1 MSTVAPDTVR
11 RVGEAVAATGAA
23 FLDAPVSGS
32 VPTVE
37 KGELT
42 IMVGGDAAA
51 LERARP
57 VLDALAAKVFHVG
70 ALGAGATVKLAV
82 NALVHAIDVG
92 LSEALVLAE
101 KAGVDRSAA
110 YDVFAAGAAA
120 APFVLYKRPAFEDP
134 DNAPLT
140 FTLDL
145 MAKDLDLILSL
156 AREVGAPMGQAE
168 RNREVVERA
177 LVGGFSGRDM
187 SAVAEYLRRSGLG
200 SPVREGLVHAGGEVP
215 VLAEVAA
222 SPVGLEPE
230 QQAPGKRDLL
240 AFGDHRRPPLDR
252 YTVAVDERP
261 AHRHAGVA
269 LLAGDAIPVG
279 ADPVM
284 TDVRFLE
291 RVRPVARVLGEQR
304 EDEVRV
310 SRLPRPPVSLDPV
323 RELHPPSVSAEIV
336 RLRGS
341 EPGGRREGVEPATL

>member
-1 MSTVAPDTVR
+1 MTSRVAVLGAGNMAGAMVGTLRRSGFDVVVWNRTPSRAEALAEAHGAAIAPTAASAVGDADVVLSSLADDEAVLATYLGDEGAASGCTARHVVLEMSTIAPDTVR

-42 IMVGGDAAA
+42 IMVGGEAAA

-70 ALGAGATVKLAV
+70 PLGAGATVKLAV

-134 DNAPLT
+134 DHAQLT

-156 AREVGAPMGQAE
+156 ARDVGAPMEQAE
-168 RNREVVERA
+168 RNREVVGRA
-177 LVGGFSGRDM
+177 ISGGFSGRDL
-187 SAVAEYLRRSGLG
+187 SAVAEYLRRS
-200 SPVREGLVHAGGEVP
+200 S
-215 VLAEVAA
+215 
-222 SPVGLEPE
+222 S
-230 QQAPGKRDLL
+230 
-240 AFGDHRRPPLDR
+240 
-252 YTVAVDERP
+252 
-261 AHRHAGVA
+261 
-269 LLAGDAIPVG
+269 
-279 ADPVM
+279 
-284 TDVRFLE
+284 
-291 RVRPVARVLGEQR
+291 
-304 EDEVRV
+304 
-310 SRLPRPPVSLDPV
+310 
-323 RELHPPSVSAEIV
+323 
-336 RLRGS
+336 
-341 EPGGRREGVEPATL
+341 

>member
-1 MSTVAPDTVR
+1 MSTIAPATAR

-134 DNAPLT
+134 DHAPLT

-145 MAKDLDLILSL
+145 MAKDLDLILAL
-156 AREVGAPMGQAE
+156 AREVDAPMGQAE

-177 LVGGFSGRDM
+177 LAARVLRPRHERRRRVPPSVGLGSMARATTCRPRDRPVSAQAPPRRPAGARASPGPGR
-187 SAVAEYLRRSGLG
+187 AGRRARRSGTR
-200 SPVREGLVHAGGEVP
+200 S
-215 VLAEVAA
+215 
-222 SPVGLEPE
+222 S
-230 QQAPGKRDLL
+230 
-240 AFGDHRRPPLDR
+240 
-252 YTVAVDERP
+252 
-261 AHRHAGVA
+261 
-269 LLAGDAIPVG
+269 
-279 ADPVM
+279 
-284 TDVRFLE
+284 
-291 RVRPVARVLGEQR
+291 AR
-304 EDEVRV
+304 
-310 SRLPRPPVSLDPV
+310 
-323 RELHPPSVSAEIV
+323 
-336 RLRGS
+336 
-341 EPGGRREGVEPATL
+341 

>member
-1 MSTVAPDTVR
+1 MTSRVAVLGAGNMAGAMVGTLRRAGFDVVVWNRTGSRAESVADAHGATVASTAPSAVTDADVVLSSLADDEAVLATYLGEEGAAMACGPAQVVLEMSTIAPDTTR
-11 RVGEAVAATGAA
+11 RVGDAVTSSGAA

-57 VLDALAAKVFHVG
+57 VLDALAAKIFHVG

-134 DNAPLT
+134 ENAPLT

-156 AREVGAPMGQAE
+156 AREAGVSMGQAE

-177 LVGGFSGRDM
+177 LTAGFSGRDM
-187 SAVAEYLRRSGLG
+187 SAVAEYLRRSG
-200 SPVREGLVHAGGEVP
+200 
-215 VLAEVAA
+215 
-222 SPVGLEPE
+222 
-230 QQAPGKRDLL
+230 
-240 AFGDHRRPPLDR
+240 
-252 YTVAVDERP
+252 
-261 AHRHAGVA
+261 
-269 LLAGDAIPVG
+269 
-279 ADPVM
+279 
-284 TDVRFLE
+284 
-291 RVRPVARVLGEQR
+291 
-304 EDEVRV
+304 
-310 SRLPRPPVSLDPV
+310 
-323 RELHPPSVSAEIV
+323 
-336 RLRGS
+336 
-341 EPGGRREGVEPATL
+341 

>member
-1 MSTVAPDTVR
+1 MTSRVAVLGAGNMAGAMVGTLRRARFDVVVWNRTQARAEAVAETHGATTAPSAGEAVAAADAVVSSLADDEAVLATYLGESGAASACGPDHVVLEMSTIAPDSAR

-120 APFVLYKRPAFEDP
+120 APFVLYKRSAFEDP

-145 MAKDLDLILSL
+145 MAKDLDLILAL
-156 AREVGAPMGQAE
+156 AREVGAPMGQGE
-168 RNREVVERA
+168 RNRELVERA
-177 LVGGFSGRDM
+177 LADGFSGRDM
-187 SAVAEYLRRSGLG
+187 SSIAEYFRRSG
-200 SPVREGLVHAGGEVP
+200 
-215 VLAEVAA
+215 
-222 SPVGLEPE
+222 
-230 QQAPGKRDLL
+230 
-240 AFGDHRRPPLDR
+240 
-252 YTVAVDERP
+252 
-261 AHRHAGVA
+261 
-269 LLAGDAIPVG
+269 
-279 ADPVM
+279 
-284 TDVRFLE
+284 
-291 RVRPVARVLGEQR
+291 
-304 EDEVRV
+304 
-310 SRLPRPPVSLDPV
+310 
-323 RELHPPSVSAEIV
+323 
-336 RLRGS
+336 
-341 EPGGRREGVEPATL
+341 

>member
-1 MSTVAPDTVR
+1 MTSRVAVLGAGNMAGAMVGTLRRAGFDVVVWNRTQSRAESVAEDHGATVAPTAATAVDDAEVILSSLADDDAVLATYLGDEGAANACGIEQVVLEMSTIAPNTAR
-11 RVGEAVAATGAA
+11 QVGEAVAASGAA

-57 VLDALAAKVFHVG
+57 ILDALAAKVFHVG

-120 APFVLYKRPAFEDP
+120 APFVLYKRPAFENP
-134 DNAPLT
+134 DNAQLT

-168 RNREVVERA
+168 RNRELVGRA
-177 LVGGFSGRDM
+177 LGAGFSGRDL
-187 SAVAEYLRRSGLG
+187 SAVAEFLRRS
-200 SPVREGLVHAGGEVP
+200 S
-215 VLAEVAA
+215 
-222 SPVGLEPE
+222 
-230 QQAPGKRDLL
+230 
-240 AFGDHRRPPLDR
+240 
-252 YTVAVDERP
+252 
-261 AHRHAGVA
+261 
-269 LLAGDAIPVG
+269 
-279 ADPVM
+279 
-284 TDVRFLE
+284 
-291 RVRPVARVLGEQR
+291 
-304 EDEVRV
+304 
-310 SRLPRPPVSLDPV
+310 
-323 RELHPPSVSAEIV
+323 
-336 RLRGS
+336 
-341 EPGGRREGVEPATL
+341 